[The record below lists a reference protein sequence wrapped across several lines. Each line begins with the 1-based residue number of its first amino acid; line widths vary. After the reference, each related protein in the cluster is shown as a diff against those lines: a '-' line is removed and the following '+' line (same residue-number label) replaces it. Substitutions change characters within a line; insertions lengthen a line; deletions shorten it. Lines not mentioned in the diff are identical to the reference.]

1 MSEKSAYAA
10 TAKTKKRISTK
21 QMVIVSMFAALSY
34 ILMLIK
40 LPVAYLGFLEVE
52 FSDIPAFV
60 AGLAYGPA
68 AAVLI
73 ELIKNLVKAI
83 TNTYTGGVGEF
94 ANFIILSSYM
104 VPVCFL
110 FKRYRQGKKIILAFA
125 AGTIC
130 MTIVGAIA
138 NYFVLI
144 PLYAKIFGGLDGIL
158 AGASK
163 TVPTIHSLATLIVVG
178 ICPFNILKGIMI
190 SLIGYY
196 VYKYIIRY
204 IK

>member
-10 TAKTKKRISTK
+10 TAKKRISTK

-34 ILMLIK
+34 ILMLLK
-40 LPVAYLGFLEVE
+40 LPIAYLGFLELE

-73 ELIKNLVKAI
+73 ELIKNLVKALI
-83 TNTYTGGVGEF
+83 NTYTGGIGEM
-94 ANFIILSSYM
+94 ANFIIISGYM

-110 FKRYRQGKKIILAFA
+110 FKKYKKGKKLILAFA
-125 AGTIC
+125 AGTIG
-130 MTIVGAIA
+130 MTIVGALA
-138 NYFVLI
+138 NYFVMI

-158 AGASK
+158 TGASK
-163 TVPTIHSLATLIVVG
+163 TVPAIHSLASLIVLG
-178 ICPFNILKGIMI
+178 ISPFNIFKGIMI
-190 SLIGYY
+190 SFIGYY

-204 IK
+204 IR